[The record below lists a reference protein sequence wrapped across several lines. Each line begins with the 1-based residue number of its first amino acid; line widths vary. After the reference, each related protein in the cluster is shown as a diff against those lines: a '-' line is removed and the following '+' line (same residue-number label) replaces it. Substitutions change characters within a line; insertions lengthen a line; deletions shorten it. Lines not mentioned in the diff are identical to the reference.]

1 MFPCAT
7 AVRLA
12 EKCRGGRME
21 QQEAMNDRVAR
32 LVVEVMAIERK
43 FGHALR
49 GADSDRREGVKEA
62 IDTLVGDAA

>member
-1 MFPCAT
+1 
-7 AVRLA
+7 
-12 EKCRGGRME
+12 ME
-21 QQEAMNDRVAR
+21 QQKAMDDRVAR